1 MLVNEFDQNQVIRIQ
16 DNRSKTRLSI
26 LFYSLMWDCLKI
38 AENTTHLLPVF
49 REPPMLTKSA
59 DDSAGAPAQQ

>member
-1 MLVNEFDQNQVIRIQ
+1 MVGNFDGQQIKRIQ

-38 AENTTHLLPVF
+38 AENTTHLLTVF
-49 REPPMLTKSA
+49 REPPMLEK
-59 DDSAGAPAQQ
+59 AGEAPPILEKV